1 MTFAFCTLLLL
12 EAAESESGG
21 PLLLCLRGGLYLLL
35 EGIPIG
41 VVLWL
46 MGHTTQRHTLG
57 AELARL
63 RRGRWFRVLLGIWV
77 ASASASAMLL
87 AVR

>member
-1 MTFAFCTLLLL
+1 M
-12 EAAESESGG
+12 
-21 PLLLCLRGGLYLLL
+21 
-35 EGIPIG
+35 G

-57 AELARL
+57 AEFARL

-77 ASASASAMLL
+77 ACACACAVLL